1 VSAQPVEKPWFS
13 AAEEVSV
20 VATEK
25 GHLIPL
31 VLDCRPEV
39 RDWKLTLSHSLGW
52 KAELVLNGT
61 RSGTLLSGV
70 NCVDGQLLPGLAV
83 AVERESADV
92 APPEWLQVQLNLD
105 EAADRGSGKRWV
117 FRREG
122 GTLVEVPFAEYLKA
136 LNVGEEGELVLEFA
150 GTVFEGEEWTRSLP
164 PWESPYV
171 PDDQK
176 EHLRQL
182 VEARLTADGA
192 EDEGE
197 SGTGTEQHAFALVV
211 AQGEE
216 QAESETTGGCS
227 IPGRSSR
234 SETVVWILVITLGGL
249 IVIRSRRRIWPSG
262 RQVVR
267 QGSGA
272 LLAAVIG
279 GSALLGFAEE
289 ARAEQRMVY
298 GYVSYWD
305 TRPKPPTN
313 KPGFRIW
320 CDSQLQCDVPSTAGC
335 CYRGIKRVKVELWKY
350 IVPPPP
356 YLSYWTLRSTA
367 YSNNIGLYMLW
378 EDNWSPGNYRIRI
391 VYERDEAPFKTVLTG
406 QTGQYAIRQ
415 WLPVFQFASQWHHIP
430 SISVNIKPD
439 TNSVEGD
446 VATYWTT
453 TTEAAYALEG
463 GGDTRLRRLH
473 GSQNQFD
480 LIIQRYYGF
489 LGAPDCNCATSTL
502 RIRPGVVRGTS
513 PAHEL
518 GHEFNCRLTGAQP
531 NGWPVFPQRVGN
543 QWSWHASEH
552 SSIIEAIAT
561 LVALLTWWNPAS
573 AGLPDVLAHFAP
585 CADVCVDDQSG
596 VPVPCDNINDASSMR
611 NNYLALWDFLDAD
624 TQGQVGGLDE
634 MIVTVKQLM
643 DALVSLQ
650 QSPGNQGQNRSG
662 EEFWAVD
669 TGWPCQWAD
678 DCYWGSICCYA
689 DTNPDYKTCH
699 AGDVHGGNIRDWT
712 WHLCQN
718 LDYYG
723 WYCWHTL
730 ESSPCIGPE
739 RNTSVPVFRGG
750 YRDD

>member
-20 VATEK
+20 VAAEK
-25 GHLIPL
+25 GYLIPL

-39 RDWKLTLSHSLGW
+39 RGWKLTLSYSLGW
-52 KAELVLNGT
+52 KAELVLNST
-61 RSGTLLSGV
+61 RSGTSLTGV
-70 NCVDGQLLPGLAV
+70 DCVDGRLLPGLAA
-83 AVERESADV
+83 AVERDAAEV
-92 APPEWLQVQLNLD
+92 APPDWLQVQLNLD

-117 FRREG
+117 FRWQDG
-122 GTLVEVPFAEYLKA
+122 SLVEVPFAEYLKA
-136 LNVGEEGELVLEFA
+136 LNVGEEGELVLEFV

-176 EHLRQL
+176 EHIRQL
-182 VEARLTADGA
+182 VEARLAANGA
-192 EDEGE
+192 KDEGE
-197 SGTGTEQHAFALVV
+197 SGADTEQQSFPVV
-211 AQGEE
+211 VVPGEDNADGE
-216 QAESETTGGCS
+216 AAAGCS
-227 IPGRSSR
+227 VPGGSSG
-234 SETVVWILVITLGGL
+234 SNAVVWILVVALGCLIIT
-249 IVIRSRRRIWPSG
+249 RSRSRVRPPRRLAA
-262 RQVVR
+262 R
-267 QGSGA
+267 QGIGTVLAAVVGGGA
-272 LLAAVIG
+272 LLG
-279 GSALLGFAEE
+279 LAEV

-320 CDSQLQCDVPSTAGC
+320 CDSQLVCDVPSTPGC

-367 YSNNIGLYMLW
+367 YSNNTGLYMLW

-415 WLPVFQFASQWHHIP
+415 WLPIFQFASQWHHIP
-430 SISVNIKPD
+430 SISVNVKPD

-453 TTEAAYALEG
+453 TTEAAYALEA
-463 GGDTRLRRLH
+463 GGDTRLRRLY

-480 LIIQRYYGF
+480 QIIQRYYEYTGN
-489 LGAPDCNCATSTL
+489 PNCNCWTSTIQL
-502 RIRPGVVRGTS
+502 MPARARQTS

-518 GHEFNCRLTGAQP
+518 GHEFNCRLTGALP
-531 NGWPVFPQRVGN
+531 NGWPAFPQKVGN
-543 QWSWHASEH
+543 PWSWHASEH
-552 SSIIEAIAT
+552 SSLIESIAT

-573 AGLPDVLAHFAP
+573 AALPDVLAYFAP
-585 CADVCVDDQSG
+585 CADVCVDDLSG

-611 NNYLALWDFLDAD
+611 NNYLALWDFLDTD

-634 MIVTVKQLM
+634 MSVTVKQLM

-650 QSPGNQGQNRSG
+650 QRPGTQGEDRSG
-662 EEFWAVD
+662 AEFWAVD
-669 TGWPCQWAD
+669 TGFPCQYAD
-678 DCYWGSICCYA
+678 ICTWGSICCYA

-699 AGDVHGGNIRDWT
+699 AGDVHGSNIRDCT
-712 WHLCQN
+712 WHLCYN
-718 LDYYG
+718 LNIYG
-723 WYCWHTL
+723 WYC
-730 ESSPCIGPE
+730 
-739 RNTSVPVFRGG
+739 
-750 YRDD
+750 